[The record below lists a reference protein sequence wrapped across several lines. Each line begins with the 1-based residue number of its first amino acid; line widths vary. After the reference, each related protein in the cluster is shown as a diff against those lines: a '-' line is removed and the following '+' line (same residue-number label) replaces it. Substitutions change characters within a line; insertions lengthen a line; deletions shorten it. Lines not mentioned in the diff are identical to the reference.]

1 MLAVL
6 ERPEATANKYLAVSE
21 LKTTQNEVLAAAE
34 RIQGVKY
41 QVSHISSE
49 ELLRSGDERFAK
61 GDHMGFVDFLE
72 AHLYGDGAGH
82 AVVTDSDNAILALER
97 SNLDDVLKSI
107 LL

>member
-1 MLAVL
+1 MRAVL
-6 ERPEATANKYLAVSE
+6 ERPEASANKYLAVSE
-21 LKTTQNEVLAAAE
+21 LETTQNEVVAAAE

-49 ELLRSGDERFAK
+49 ELLQSGNERFAK

-82 AVVTDSDNAILALER
+82 AIGSDSDNAVLGLKR
-97 SNLDDVLKSI
+97 SNLDDVLKEI